1 MSKHNDINIEL
12 IVLAFLIICFISYAL
27 IKNKYEPQIREEIN
41 INEVNSKERVKEIM
55 EKYYTSVYDK
65 LSSTYCGELD
75 YSDVFEVYYF
85 KTKTFNTKEEANNYF
100 KTFLSKKYIEDN
112 IIKNFL
118 EKNDKLY
125 CWSIERSSLEYEKNS
140 FEITKFEQTNQK
152 IEVEGTYRTL
162 ENTLNPRELFTGYAT
177 IIKENN
183 EWVLDSYRDIYGEE
197 TN

>member
-12 IVLAFLIICFISYAL
+12 IVLVFLIICFISYAL
-27 IKNKYEPQIREEIN
+27 IKNKYEPQIKEEIN
-41 INEVNSKERVKEIM
+41 INEANSKERVKEIM

-118 EKNDKLY
+118 EKDDKLY

-140 FEITKFEQTNQK
+140 FEITKFNQTNQK
-152 IEVEGTYRTL
+152 IEVEGTYRTI
-162 ENTLNPRELFTGYAT
+162 ENTLNPRETFTGYAT

>member
-12 IVLAFLIICFISYAL
+12 IILLFLILCFVSYTL
-27 IKNKYEPQIREEIN
+27 IKNKYEPEIKQEQITNEIDT
-41 INEVNSKERVKEIM
+41 KEKTKEIM
-55 EKYYTSVYDK
+55 EKYYSSVYDK

-75 YSDVFEVYYF
+75 YSDVFEVYYMR
-85 KTKTFNTKEEANNYF
+85 TKTYNTKEEANNYF

-118 EKNDKLY
+118 ERNNKLY
-125 CWSIERSSLEYEKNS
+125 CWSTERSSLEYEKNS
-140 FEITKFEQTNQK
+140 FEITNFKEEKYK
-152 IEVEGTYRTL
+152 IEVEGTYRTI
-162 ENTLNPRELFTGYAT
+162 ENDLNPQETFTGYAT

>member
-12 IVLAFLIICFISYAL
+12 IVLAFLILCFISYAL

-41 INEVNSKERVKEIM
+41 INEANSKERVKEIM

-162 ENTLNPRELFTGYAT
+162 ENTLNPRESFTGYAT

>member
-27 IKNKYEPQIREEIN
+27 IKNKYEPQIKEEIN
-41 INEVNSKERVKEIM
+41 INEAGSKERVKEIM
-55 EKYYTSVYDK
+55 EKYYSSVYDK
-65 LSSTYCGELD
+65 LSSTYCGDLD

-118 EKNDKLY
+118 EKEEKLY
-125 CWSIERSSLEYEKNS
+125 CWSTERSSLEYEKNS
-140 FEITKFEQTNQK
+140 FEITKFKEEKFK

-162 ENTLNPRELFTGYAT
+162 ENTLNPQETFTGYAT

>member
-12 IVLAFLIICFISYAL
+12 IVLVFLIICFISYAL
-27 IKNKYEPQIREEIN
+27 IKNKYEPQIKEEIN
-41 INEVNSKERVKEIM
+41 INEANSKERVKEIM

-65 LSSTYCGELD
+65 LSSTYCGDLD

-140 FEITKFEQTNQK
+140 FEITKFNQTNQK
-152 IEVEGTYRTL
+152 IEVEGTYRTI
-162 ENTLNPRELFTGYAT
+162 ENTLNPRETFTGYAT

>member
-12 IVLAFLIICFISYAL
+12 IVLVFLIICFISYAL
-27 IKNKYEPQIREEIN
+27 IKNKYEPQIKEEIN
-41 INEVNSKERVKEIM
+41 INEANSQERVKEVM

-162 ENTLNPRELFTGYAT
+162 ENTLNPRESFTGYAT

>member
-12 IVLAFLIICFISYAL
+12 IVLVFLIICFISYAL
-27 IKNKYEPQIREEIN
+27 IKNKYEPEIKEEIN
-41 INEVNSKERVKEIM
+41 INEANSKERVKEIM

-65 LSSTYCGELD
+65 LSSTYCGDLD

-85 KTKTFNTKEEANNYF
+85 KTKTFNTKEEAYNYF

-140 FEITKFEQTNQK
+140 FEITKFNQTNQK
-152 IEVEGTYRTL
+152 IEVEGTYRTI
-162 ENTLNPRELFTGYAT
+162 ENTLNPRETFTGYAT

>member
-12 IVLAFLIICFISYAL
+12 IVLVFLIICFISYAL
-27 IKNKYEPQIREEIN
+27 IKNKYEPEIKEEIN
-41 INEVNSKERVKEIM
+41 INEANSKERVKEIM
-55 EKYYTSVYDK
+55 EKYYSSVYDK

-85 KTKTFNTKEEANNYF
+85 KTKTFNTKEEANDYF

-118 EKNDKLY
+118 EKDDKLY

-140 FEITKFEQTNQK
+140 FEITKFEQTNYK
-152 IEVEGTYRTL
+152 IEVEGTYKTK
-162 ENTLNPRELFTGYAT
+162 ENTLNPAETFTGYAT

>member
-12 IVLAFLIICFISYAL
+12 IVLILLIICFISYAL
-27 IKNKYEPQIREEIN
+27 IKNKYEPQIKEEIN
-41 INEVNSKERVKEIM
+41 INETGSKERVKEIM
-55 EKYYTSVYDK
+55 EKYYSSVYDK

-85 KTKTFNTKEEANNYF
+85 KTKTFNTKEEANDYF
-100 KTFLSKKYIEDN
+100 KTFQSKKYIEDN

-118 EKNDKLY
+118 EKDDKLY

-140 FEITKFEQTNQK
+140 FEITKFEQTNYK
-152 IEVEGTYRTL
+152 IEVEGTYRTI
-162 ENTLNPRELFTGYAT
+162 ENTLNPAETFTGYAT

>member
-12 IVLAFLIICFISYAL
+12 IVLAFLILCFISYTL
-27 IKNKYEPQIREEIN
+27 VKNKYEPQIREEIN
-41 INEVNSKERVKEIM
+41 INEANSKERVKEIM

-140 FEITKFEQTNQK
+140 FEITKFNQTNQK
-152 IEVEGTYRTL
+152 IEVEGTYRTI
-162 ENTLNPRELFTGYAT
+162 ENTLNPRESFTGYAT

>member
-152 IEVEGTYRTL
+152 IEVEGTYRTI
-162 ENTLNPRELFTGYAT
+162 ENTLNPRETFTGYET

>member
-12 IVLAFLIICFISYAL
+12 IVLVFLIICFISYAL
-27 IKNKYEPQIREEIN
+27 VKNKYEPQIKEEIN
-41 INEVNSKERVKEIM
+41 INEANSKERVKEIM

-140 FEITKFEQTNQK
+140 FEITKFNQTNQK
-152 IEVEGTYRTL
+152 IEVEGTYRTI
-162 ENTLNPRELFTGYAT
+162 ENTLNPRETFTGYAT

>member
-12 IVLAFLIICFISYAL
+12 IVLVFLIICFISYAL
-27 IKNKYEPQIREEIN
+27 IKNKYEPQIKEEIN
-41 INEVNSKERVKEIM
+41 INEAGSKERVKEIM
-55 EKYYTSVYDK
+55 EKYYSSVYDK
-65 LSSTYCGELD
+65 LSSTYCGDLD

-118 EKNDKLY
+118 EKEEKLY
-125 CWSIERSSLEYEKNS
+125 CWSTERSSLEYEKNS
-140 FEITKFEQTNQK
+140 FEITKFKEEKFK

-162 ENTLNPRELFTGYAT
+162 ENTLNPQETFTGYAT

>member
-12 IVLAFLIICFISYAL
+12 IVLIFLIICFISYAL
-27 IKNKYEPQIREEIN
+27 IKNKYEPQIKEEIN
-41 INEVNSKERVKEIM
+41 INETGSKERVKEIM
-55 EKYYTSVYDK
+55 EKYYSSVYDK

-85 KTKTFNTKEEANNYF
+85 KTKTFNTKEEANDYF

-118 EKNDKLY
+118 ERNDKLY
-125 CWSIERSSLEYEKNS
+125 CWSMERSSLEYEKNS
-140 FEITKFEQTNQK
+140 FEITKFNQTNLK
-152 IEVEGTYRTL
+152 IEVEGTYRTI
-162 ENTLNPRELFTGYAT
+162 ENELNHAEKFTGYAT
-177 IIKENN
+177 IIKEKNQ
-183 EWVLDSYRDIYGEE
+183 WVLDSYRDIYGEE

>member
-12 IVLAFLIICFISYAL
+12 IVLVFLIICFVSYTL
-27 IKNKYEPQIREEIN
+27 IKNKYEPEIKEEIN
-41 INEVNSKERVKEIM
+41 INEAGSKERVKEIM
-55 EKYYTSVYDK
+55 EKYYSSVYDK
-65 LSSTYCGELD
+65 LSSTYCGDLD

-85 KTKTFNTKEEANNYF
+85 KTKTFNTKDEANNYF

-118 EKNDKLY
+118 EKEEKLY
-125 CWSIERSSLEYEKNS
+125 CWSTERSSLEYEKNS
-140 FEITKFEQTNQK
+140 FEITKFKEEKFK

-162 ENTLNPRELFTGYAT
+162 ENTLNPQETFTGYAT

>member
-12 IVLAFLIICFISYAL
+12 IVLIFLIICFISYAL
-27 IKNKYEPQIREEIN
+27 IKNKYEPQIKEEIN
-41 INEVNSKERVKEIM
+41 INETGSKERVKEIM
-55 EKYYTSVYDK
+55 EKYYSSVYDK

-75 YSDVFEVYYF
+75 YSDVFEIYYF

-118 EKNDKLY
+118 EKDDKLY

-140 FEITKFEQTNQK
+140 FEITKFEQTNYK
-152 IEVEGTYRTL
+152 IEVEGTYRTI
-162 ENTLNPRELFTGYAT
+162 ENTLNPAETFTGYAT

>member
-12 IVLAFLIICFISYAL
+12 IVLILLIICFISYAL
-27 IKNKYEPQIREEIN
+27 IKNKYEPQIKEEIN
-41 INEVNSKERVKEIM
+41 INETGSKERVKEIM
-55 EKYYTSVYDK
+55 EKYYSSVYDK

-85 KTKTFNTKEEANNYF
+85 KAKTFKTKEEANDYF
-100 KTFLSKKYIEDN
+100 KTFQSKKYIEDN

-118 EKNDKLY
+118 EKDDKLY

-140 FEITKFEQTNQK
+140 FEITKFEQTNYK
-152 IEVEGTYRTL
+152 IEVEGTYRTI
-162 ENTLNPRELFTGYAT
+162 ENTLNPAETFTGYAT

>member
-12 IVLAFLIICFISYAL
+12 IVLVFLIICFISYAL
-27 IKNKYEPQIREEIN
+27 IKNKYEPQIKEEIN
-41 INEVNSKERVKEIM
+41 INEANSKERVKEIM

-140 FEITKFEQTNQK
+140 FEITKFNQTNQK
-152 IEVEGTYRTL
+152 IEVEGTYRTI
-162 ENTLNPRELFTGYAT
+162 ENTLNPRETFTGYAT